1 MKGSVTVIQHH
12 EDGSEEVILQESN
25 LIVDGGGESIAEMMS
40 TPSSTLLHAPRVM
53 DASNW
58 SFAAITFAPA
68 KDSFGQPTYSDASC
82 ADGSRELISANASY
96 VTSEAIADASS
107 WINIGYTQNILRVL
121 NPTDSTLA
129 AGYDIPDKL
138 PSYPDPMDTDL
149 EPKAQYQYVTASG
162 DGQTFFGHHE
172 NRVVWDTN
180 PSSLCIGA
188 FAPKATDATKINSIY
203 FVSSLDGDFS
213 GTPDANVVF
222 SAITTNVR
230 STVNFNG
237 RGKVDK
243 HGFVSIQHEDDSAHG
258 EGFNGAA
265 FYRGTESTITSQ
277 ITDGYVE
284 IYFQVH
290 ATDLRWMAAYGGIHH
305 IGLWVYDNK
314 ESLKNQS
321 PPYDLSP
328 DASGETGLRYR
339 LFAKKTFT
347 ENLATRT
354 TYTSMGSLTFTWR
367 IDFRS

>member
-96 VTSEAIADASS
+96 VTAEAIADASS
-107 WINIGYTQNILRVL
+107 WINIGYAQNILRVL
-121 NPTDSTLA
+121 NPTDSALA
-129 AGYDIPDKL
+129 NGYDIPDKL

-172 NRVVWDTN
+172 NRVHWDTN

-188 FAPKATDATKINSIY
+188 FAS
-203 FVSSLDGDFS
+203 
-213 GTPDANVVF
+213 
-222 SAITTNVR
+222 
-230 STVNFNG
+230 
-237 RGKVDK
+237 
-243 HGFVSIQHEDDSAHG
+243 
-258 EGFNGAA
+258 
-265 FYRGTESTITSQ
+265 
-277 ITDGYVE
+277 
-284 IYFQVH
+284 
-290 ATDLRWMAAYGGIHH
+290 
-305 IGLWVYDNK
+305 
-314 ESLKNQS
+314 
-321 PPYDLSP
+321 
-328 DASGETGLRYR
+328 
-339 LFAKKTFT
+339 
-347 ENLATRT
+347 
-354 TYTSMGSLTFTWR
+354 
-367 IDFRS
+367 

>member
-1 MKGSVTVIQHH
+1 MKGSVTVVQHH

-96 VTSEAIADASS
+96 VTSEAIADPSS

-121 NPTDSTLA
+121 NPTDSALA

-188 FAPKATDATKINSIY
+188 FAPKVAGKIDTIA

-213 GTPDANVVF
+213 GTEGANVDF
-222 SAITTNVR
+222 SAGGSQVYN
-230 STVNFNG
+230 SNNFNG
-237 RGKVDK
+237 YGKVDK
-243 HGFVSIQHEDDSAHG
+243 HGFVSIEHEDDSTPAVG
-258 EGFNGAA
+258 NNGAA
-265 FYRGTESTITSQ
+265 FYRGTESSSTSQ

-284 IYFQVH
+284 IYFKVH

-347 ENLATRT
+347 ENLAARD
-354 TYTSMGSLTFTWR
+354 TYSTMAPLTFTWR